1 MDSFTDHLL
10 TKTDYLSQ
18 RDNINPYTIEDGK
31 VFDKK
36 GKYLFDL
43 EDFEKYEHL
52 LYDRVTKCFISA
64 GSMFCGF
71 LHERRIIKTIVDE
84 VAYELA
90 LDKVMKKGE
99 TRFLWAVHKRLMN
112 EVILKDTDFTFDF
125 EKATLSAIQ
134 KIMKKG
140 DPLMISLYI
149 KDWYPSGKGH
159 LTFGSG
165 YREDLNGKIL
175 GFILKDPFGKLLT
188 NYKDHDG
195 ANSFIPLQD
204 FKKAINGPS
213 KAPCHIGFL
222 QEKK

>member
-1 MDSFTDHLL
+1 MSSFTDHHL
-10 TKTDYLSQ
+10 TKTEYLSQ
-18 RDNINPYTIEDGK
+18 RDNINPYFIEDEK

-43 EDFEKYEHL
+43 VDFEKYEHL
-52 LYDRVTKCFISA
+52 LYDRVTKCFIST

-71 LHERRIIKTIVDE
+71 LHERGIIKTIVDE

-99 TRFLWAVHKRLMN
+99 TRFHWEVHKRLFN
-112 EVILKDTDFTFDF
+112 NVILKDSDFTFEY

-140 DPLMISLYI
+140 DPLMISLFI
-149 KDWYPSGKGH
+149 KPWYPSGKGH
-159 LTFGSG
+159 LTLGSG
-165 YREDLNGKIL
+165 YREDLNEK
-175 GFILKDPFGKLLT
+175 FIGVNLKDPFGKLLT
-188 NYKDHDG
+188 NYRDHDG
-195 ANSFIPLQD
+195 DNSFVPIAD

-213 KAPCHIGFL
+213 KSPCHIGFL